1 MKTLENKTTL
11 IFDLFFC
18 VVVMPVLVLLGPA
31 YYWMTWLPWF
41 FVVVC
46 LYMYACYFVMRR
58 VNIPQCVLRRD
69 YKRIAV
75 VVAALVAG
83 NYLITLY
90 PRPDVDFVTPSLS
103 EYQTRIRD
111 YGISL
116 SLWLMFSLVM
126 GYSLT
131 VSFVKELFDQILVKR
146 KIEMQRDKAE
156 LAMFKA
162 QISPHFM
169 FNTLNSI
176 YSLVI
181 GNSPKAEDAFVKFT
195 ELLKYTYIT
204 IENELV
210 PLRDEIA
217 YIDNYIELQS
227 LRLNHHTSVEWIHNA
242 DAESVMIPPMLMLT
256 FVENAFKYGTSA
268 TTDCKIKIELTVRN
282 GELLFTTCN
291 NIMKHGDEFKSDVP
305 VGIENCRARLSGIF
319 PGRHLLETNEQDNV
333 FTVLL
338 KIKIK

>member
-18 VVVMPVLVLLGPA
+18 IVVMPVLVLLGPA

-46 LYMYACYFVMRR
+46 LYMYICYFVMRR

-181 GNSPKAEDAFVKFT
+181 GNSPKAEDAFIKFT

-210 PLRDEIA
+210 PLKDEIA

-227 LRLNHHTSVEWIHNA
+227 LRLNHHTSVEWIHDA
-242 DAESVMIPPMLMLT
+242 DDESVMIPPMLMLT

-268 TTDCKIKIELTVRN
+268 TTDCMIKIRLTVRN
-282 GELLFTTCN
+282 GELLFSTRN
-291 NIMKHGDEFKSDVP
+291 NIMKHSDEFRSDVP

-319 PGRHLLETNEQDNV
+319 PGRYLLEPIEQDNV
-333 FTVLL
+333 FSVLL